1 MRVAGVDLPA
11 GAVARLALCLRD
23 AGEMDLSHRV
33 GVAVDANR
41 GELPLDTRE
50 RAAAL
55 RAIDTCPAALVELRV
70 ALVLDEVA
78 RRRATMR
85 RLGAE
90 LHRHAAVAERH
101 GELFDAA
108 CEAFQQARG
117 RHERAT
123 SPPSRPLADA

>member
-23 AGEMDLSHRV
+23 VGETDLSHRV

-41 GELPLDTRE
+41 PELPLDARD

-55 RAIDTCPAALVELRV
+55 RALETCPPALVELRIG
-70 ALVLDEVA
+70 LVRAEVA
-78 RRRATMR
+78 RRRATMK

-90 LHRHAAVAERH
+90 LHRHAAVAERRR
-101 GELFDAA
+101 ELFDAA
-108 CEAFQQARG
+108 CQTLEEARVRRERG
-117 RHERAT
+117 
-123 SPPSRPLADA
+123 SPPGRTPADA